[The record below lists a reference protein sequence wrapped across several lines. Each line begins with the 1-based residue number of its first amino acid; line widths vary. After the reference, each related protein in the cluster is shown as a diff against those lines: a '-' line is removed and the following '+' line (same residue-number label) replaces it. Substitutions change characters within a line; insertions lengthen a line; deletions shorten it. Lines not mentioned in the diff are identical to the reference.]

1 MKKNGLKIIAL
12 STIFVLGGCLAA
24 VKQINNAP
32 LKVEAAQYLDDYS
45 LYAYSGTYYDNID
58 FNATDG
64 SDGTLRKAITSL
76 IVPKDFY
83 EYGSSGTNHLS
94 TQLQYADEDP
104 NNSNNMIYLYTR
116 DSVKKNAASSWN
128 REHVWP
134 QSLSNGN
141 WGTDGGGTDILHI
154 RPTYNKTNETRGSAK
169 YGNNNKSGPYYYNEM
184 LAGYTGGSYFEPID
198 QIKGD
203 VARTIMYMWTA
214 YTGYKGY
221 STLNILSVFESYDT
235 LLKWHTQDKPDLLEG
250 NRNNYAEKSI
260 QKNRNPFVDHPELA
274 WRFFGDKASDAV
286 KNSCMEAY
294 PADGYNPNQKKI
306 TGITISGTPTK
317 TQYYVGESF
326 NPAGLTITASYDDE
340 STKTVNAS
348 SCSWS
353 PDPLTEGTTTV
364 TCTYGGK
371 TATYTGITVTQR
383 AGVQGQYGVEF
394 INTADSGVV
403 ITNSNISEYWK
414 NNTLV
419 ESVVSTLKVF
429 PGTYGLK
436 LGSSSVDGEIVFN
449 LVTNARVN
457 MSKVII
463 ATSPYNNN
471 GTYTAK
477 LDNTTLFNGVSAGNT
492 QTKVLSNIS
501 ASKLTISSSGRMYI
515 NSITVEIASVTPP
528 PSSSSS
534 SMPSSSIPSSSMPP
548 SSSASSISSSSS
560 VISSSEQQSSSSV
573 PASSSEVISS
583 SEGQSSSLVPSSVEE
598 SSSSEMISSSEI
610 EEPSIASSSEIP
622 ASSEPESSS
631 QSGGNENKKNSGCG
645 GSVTTVLPLM
655 SLSSLIGLVF
665 LFSKKK
671 KK

>member
-24 VKQINNAP
+24 IKQNNSTP
-32 LKVEAAQYLDDYS
+32 LKVEAAPYLDDYS
-45 LYAYSGTYYDNID
+45 LYSYSGIYYDNID

-64 SDGTLRKAITSL
+64 ADGTLRKAITSL

-154 RPTYNKTNETRGSAK
+154 RPTYSKTNETRGNDK
-169 YGNNNKSGPYYYNEM
+169 YGDNNKAGPYYYNEM
-184 LAGYTGGSYFEPID
+184 LAGYNGGNYFEPID
-198 QIKGD
+198 QVKGD
-203 VARTIMYMWTA
+203 VARIVMYMWTA
-214 YTGYKGY
+214 YTGYKNY
-221 STLNILSVFESYDT
+221 SALNILSVFESYDT

-250 NRNNYAEKSI
+250 NRNDYAEGSI

-274 WRFFGDKASDAV
+274 WRFFGDRASDTV
-286 KNSCMEAY
+286 KNNCMETY
-294 PADGYNPNQKKI
+294 PADGYNPNQKKL
-306 TGITISGTPTK
+306 TGITISGTPSK

-340 STKTVNAS
+340 STKAVNAS
-348 SCSWS
+348 SCFWS
-353 PDPLTEGTTTV
+353 PDPLTEGITTV

-371 TATYTGITVTQR
+371 TATYTGITVIQR
-383 AGVQGQYGVEF
+383 AGVEGQYGVEF
-394 INTADSGVV
+394 INTADSGTV
-403 ITNSNISEYWK
+403 ITNSNISDYWK

-419 ESVVSTLKVF
+419 ESIGTAVKVF

-436 LGSSSVDGEIVFN
+436 LGSSSTDGEIVFN

-457 MSKVII
+457 ISKVVI

-471 GTYTAK
+471 GTFTAR
-477 LDNTTLFNGVSAGNT
+477 LDNTTLFNGVSAGGT

-515 NSITVEIASVTPP
+515 NSIKVEIASVTPP

-534 SMPSSSIPSSSMPP
+534 SMHSSSSPSSSMVE
-548 SSSASSISSSSS
+548 SSSASPISSSSSASISSSSQLPTS
-560 VISSSEQQSSSSV
+560 SSSLPESSNNINSSQLPISSSNDVSSTAQNSSEISSNIE
-573 PASSSEVISS
+573 ASSSESDTSVI
-583 SEGQSSSLVPSSVEE
+583 
-598 SSSSEMISSSEI
+598 
-610 EEPSIASSSEIP
+610 
-622 ASSEPESSS
+622 PESSS
-631 QSGGNENKKNSGCG
+631 DNNSSNSQSESKKNSGCN